1 MKDLENQAQLVYYLN
16 QITIEEED
24 LKLYLERESKI
35 EENNRKRNDV
45 ENRIISLQ
53 EKVSSHK
60 EIEGYEKIEKYLD
73 IQLEIK
79 EKIKVLERK
88 KRGIKDIILN
98 EEKEKDYDSIYL
110 ELKKEREYITSKLKE
125 RKDKESRL
133 LGKIKILE
141 AYLSYLESKK
151 DYDMSKEEHSIL
163 IEKYKHYLTF
173 EAKIIEAEGTIL
185 NNAISSINIVFQ
197 EYLERFFSNNLY
209 GEISTTKEL
218 KNKSIK
224 QQINLRLYSN
234 EMEIETESLSGGEFD
249 RVQLALTL
257 AFSDVLTSSPLL
269 FLDETL
275 SSLDSNTTENVM
287 NVVREVMID
296 RKRLIIFVLHQT
308 TKGVFDDV
316 LELI

>member
-1 MKDLENQAQLVYYLN
+1 MTRNRWNLLN
-16 QITIEEED
+16 RLKRRED
-24 LKLYLERESKI
+24 
-35 EENNRKRNDV
+35 
-45 ENRIISLQ
+45 
-53 EKVSSHK
+53 
-60 EIEGYEKIEKYLD
+60 
-73 IQLEIK
+73 
-79 EKIKVLERK
+79 
-88 KRGIKDIILN
+88 
-98 EEKEKDYDSIYL
+98 
-110 ELKKEREYITSKLKE
+110 ITSKLKE